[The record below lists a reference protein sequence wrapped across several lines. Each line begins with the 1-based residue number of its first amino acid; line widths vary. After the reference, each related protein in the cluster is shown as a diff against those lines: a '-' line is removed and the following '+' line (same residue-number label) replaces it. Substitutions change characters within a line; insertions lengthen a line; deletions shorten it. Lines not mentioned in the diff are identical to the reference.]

1 MELAEL
7 VEQLDA
13 YFAVAKVRGDDWQ
26 RVVGTAYPDGRWG
39 QAVEAAYLER
49 WNGLMVRGAPA
60 VTEVVTAVFPG
71 EELVAGLGSGTLLFT
86 EHPVELAGG
95 CFAPIRAARLPALKS
110 AGVSVY
116 QVHAPLDHHPELSPS
131 RLLAS
136 ALGLAHLEEY
146 FPIADGLAGGA
157 LVIGDSDRTVTELVA
172 LTAEALGQEVP
183 VRLLSSPR
191 RPAGRVAIAAG
202 GGAQVDMLAASRAR
216 GCETY
221 VTGNALD
228 DSPLPEVRR
237 EVAAFRALA
246 ARERVAVID
255 GTHYGTEKLS
265 QLAMVEWFRR
275 RGGPARFAPGS
286 PGDLRDG
293 ELRLDLRER
302 TPADPVR
309 GWVPMY
315 RYDMVVAGRTVGRID
330 LRLRGTDFLVRYGGL
345 VGYGVDA
352 PHRGHHYAAR
362 SLRLLAPVARAH
374 GLVPLWITCNPDNHA
389 SRRTCELAGAELVEI
404 VDLPPGC
411 DMYNEGE
418 RQKCRYRLD
427 P

>member
-7 VEQLDA
+7 VQQLDA

-26 RVVGTAYPDGRWG
+26 RVVATAYPDGRW
-39 QAVEAAYLER
+39 QRAVEPAYLER
-49 WNGLMVRGAPA
+49 WNGLLLRGAPV
-60 VTEVVTAVFPG
+60 VTEVVTAVFPTD
-71 EELVAGLGSGTLLFT
+71 ELLAGLRPGTLLFT

-95 CFAPIRAARLPALKS
+95 CLAPIRAARLAELRR

-116 QVHAPLDHHPELSPS
+116 QVHAPLAHHPEVSPS
-131 RLLAS
+131 RRLAR
-136 ALGLAHLEEY
+136 ALGLASVEEY
-146 FPIADGLAGGA
+146 FPVVQGLAGGA
-157 LVIGDSDRTVTELVA
+157 LVIGDSARTVTELAA
-172 LTAEALGQEVP
+172 LTAEVLGDEVP

-191 RPAGRVAIAAG
+191 RQAGRVAIAAG
-202 GGAQVDMLAASRAR
+202 GGARADMVAASRAR

-221 VTGNALD
+221 ITGDALD
-228 DSPLPEVRR
+228 DGPLPEVRR
-237 EVAAFRALA
+237 EVAAFRARA
-246 ARERVAVID
+246 ARDKVAVID

-265 QLAMVEWFRR
+265 QLAMLDWFRER
-275 RGGPARFAPGS
+275 GLPVRFAAGGPGELRD
-286 PGDLRDG
+286 GDLRL
-293 ELRLDLRER
+293 ELRER

-315 RYDMVVAGRTVGRID
+315 RYDMVVGGRTVGRID
-330 LRLRGTDFLVRYGGL
+330 LRLRATDFLVRYGGL

-352 PHRGHHYAAR
+352 THRGHRYAAR
-362 SLRLLAPVARAH
+362 ALRMLAPVARAH
-374 GLVPLWITCNPDNHA
+374 GLVPLWITCNPDNLP